1 MNPLENL
8 LTQSVEIIGWV
19 ATLFILLSFLYDGN
33 KLRYINIVGASLWFV
48 YGLIEL
54 SYSIM
59 FLNLCVV
66 LIHIYKLL
74 KPKNKE
80 EKNGI

>member
-19 ATLFILLSFLYDGN
+19 ATIFILLSFLYDGN
-33 KLRYINIVGASLWFV
+33 KLRYINIVGASLWLV

-66 LIHIYKLL
+66 LIHIYKLI
-74 KPKNKE
+74 KSKNN
-80 EKNGI
+80 KNGNRK

>member
-19 ATLFILLSFLYDGN
+19 ATAFILLSFLYDGN
-33 KLRYINIVGASLWFV
+33 KLRYINIVGASLWFM

-66 LIHIYKLL
+66 LIHIYKLI
-74 KPKNKE
+74 KSKNN
-80 EKNGI
+80 KNGNRK

>member
-80 EKNGI
+80 QKNGI

>member
-8 LTQSVEIIGWV
+8 VMDYVEIIGWV
-19 ATLFILLSFLYDGN
+19 ATAFILLSFLYDGN

-48 YGLIEL
+48 YGLIGL

-66 LIHIYKLL
+66 LIHIYKLI
-74 KPKNKE
+74 KINKQKE
-80 EKNGI
+80 

>member
-33 KLRYINIVGASLWFV
+33 KLRYINIIGASLWFV